1 MKEPFG
7 LRRRHAVAWLAPT
20 LVLLSLPAMSRADLL
35 INDFGDNNASRCAA
49 GQVPG
54 RVAPVV
60 SYCAHGPAAEESAP
74 AFGAGG
80 LLALFGVCVH
90 PPIEDPG
97 SKSSGSGGGTT
108 HKGGGGT
115 AIGGEGGGGGTI
127 ASASSS
133 PEPTGMVIGTVGAGL
148 AALAELLRKRL
159 PPRLV

>member
-35 INDFGDNNASRCAA
+35 INDFGGNNAFGCATSRVP
-49 GQVPG
+49 GQV
-54 RVAPVV
+54 APIV
-60 SYCAHGPAAEESAP
+60 SYCAHGPAAEESTP
-74 AFGAGG
+74 AFGAGS

-97 SKSSGSGGGTT
+97 TKSSGSGGTT

-133 PEPTGMVIGTVGAGL
+133 PEPTGLVIGTVGAGL
-148 AALAELLRKRL
+148 AALAEWFRKRL